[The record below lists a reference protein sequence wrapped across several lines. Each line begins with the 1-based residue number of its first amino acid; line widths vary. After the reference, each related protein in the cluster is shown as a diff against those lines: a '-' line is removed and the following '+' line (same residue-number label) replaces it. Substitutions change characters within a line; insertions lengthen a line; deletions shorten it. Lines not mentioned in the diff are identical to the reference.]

1 MTNTEF
7 KTRFLPLHKELYR
20 VAVRILGDSCEAEDA
35 VQNLY
40 LKLWE
45 RRDTLGSIEN
55 DEAYCRQLLKNIC
68 IDRWREMQRHQQHS
82 FDEETSDLCD
92 ETYSNEENSDKLKHL
107 RAFLARL
114 HERQRRIFLLRLR
127 GSTYDE
133 IEQLT
138 GQSATSLRQIVARLK
153 REFINSYKQKT
164 GNK

>member
-45 RRDTLGSIEN
+45 RRDTLGSVGN

-68 IDRWREMQRHQQHS
+68 IDRWREMQRHQQQS
-82 FDEETSDLCD
+82 FDEETTDLCE

-138 GQSATSLRQIVARLK
+138 GQSATSLRQIVSRLK

>member
-1 MTNTEF
+1 M
-7 KTRFLPLHKELYR
+7 
-20 VAVRILGDSCEAEDA
+20 AGRILGDSYEAEDG

-40 LKLWE
+40 LKVWE
-45 RRDTLGSIEN
+45 RRATLGSGNN
-55 DEAYCRQLLKNIC
+55 DAGYCRQLLKNIC
-68 IDRWREMQRHQQHS
+68 IDRWREMQRHQQQS
-82 FDEETSDLCD
+82 FDEETTDLCE

-133 IEQLT
+133 IERMT
-138 GQSATSLRQIVARLK
+138 GEPAANLRVTVSRLK
-153 REFINSYKQKT
+153 RELIKSYKQKT